1 MGNLSNSAHART
13 VLLVSLAVLLLGAS
27 LGWTV
32 MRMETLPTRW
42 FVSLAGVLVFLLLW
56 PAYGWI
62 TRNPEKLL
70 WIVLFISIPLDFDV
84 HLVYREYVGT
94 YNGVILN
101 LTDLAFFAL
110 AASWLYDVLVQR
122 DYTIHFYPQVMI
134 PAIGILLV
142 QTASLVNA
150 TDMTFSVFS
159 LIQNTK
165 VFFFFWF
172 LVNRLRALDDFR
184 LAWTLLLWCLIL
196 ESAICTAQFVTRTN
210 YTTTMNTAENYGEE
224 MFRVGGT
231 TGSPNVTGS
240 YLASLLPVPIIFLFA
255 RLRAKPAWLPW
266 LAAGWG
272 FFALILTQT
281 RGAWINFMAGMFI
294 FFVFSGKVRYL
305 GQVLLGVG
313 ATAGIGFVIFRKVIL
328 ERFSEGLDTLIYR
341 LNLMQSAFEMIKS
354 HPFLGIGIN
363 NYARVMDDYVP
374 FFLTQE
380 RWIVHNHYLLVASET
395 GLLGLGLFLIL
406 LVTLFRTAWR
416 GRRSSNAFISVFSVS
431 IFFGLLVFCLQM
443 MMESLDGRISDS
455 HFWLMAAIA
464 VSLNVWV
471 GNHVTSSPLKRDIE

>member
-1 MGNLSNSAHART
+1 
-13 VLLVSLAVLLLGAS
+13 
-27 LGWTV
+27 
-32 MRMETLPTRW
+32 
-42 FVSLAGVLVFLLLW
+42 
-56 PAYGWI
+56 
-62 TRNPEKLL
+62 
-70 WIVLFISIPLDFDV
+70 
-84 HLVYREYVGT
+84 
-94 YNGVILN
+94 
-101 LTDLAFFAL
+101 
-110 AASWLYDVLVQR
+110 
-122 DYTIHFYPQVMI
+122 
-134 PAIGILLV
+134 
-142 QTASLVNA
+142 
-150 TDMTFSVFS
+150 
-159 LIQNTK
+159 
-165 VFFFFWF
+165 
-172 LVNRLRALDDFR
+172 
-184 LAWTLLLWCLIL
+184 
-196 ESAICTAQFVTRTN
+196 
-210 YTTTMNTAENYGEE
+210 
-224 MFRVGGT
+224 
-231 TGSPNVTGS
+231 
-240 YLASLLPVPIIFLFA
+240 LPVPIVFLFS

-281 RGAWINFMAGMFI
+281 RGAWINFMAGMVLFL
-294 FFVFSGKVRYL
+294 VFSGKVRYL

-328 ERFSEGLDTLIYR
+328 ERFSEGVDTLIYR

-416 GRRSSNAFISVFSVS
+416 GRRSSDPFISVFSIS

-464 VSLNVWV
+464 VSLSAWV
-471 GNHVTSSPLKRDIE
+471 KNHGSLSPSKRDIA